1 MEIQLI
7 KYYGKNTDFNVA
19 QVSSF
24 ENPKSPD
31 MFDLNIIDLR
41 DLGIWYNSEDDSY
54 KKVDSIQNWKSI
66 NQMIKN
72 SRKTKFLFIYPRNC
86 NFLNSYYYFGKKKEY
101 SEKLKN
107 LLDYLPECL
116 NYLSEFLR
124 RTVVF
129 ENTETKV
136 DDNVYLKADFY
147 FQNDFSCKVLLTS
160 EKSNKI
166 TCIQDDRFIC
176 TTLGIDKNEELSLFL
191 KKIGLLKN
199 DKEDIPEW
207 MDEISFFDDIE
218 QKRKIEDNQ
227 KIIQVCE
234 NDILIAQEKLYIN
247 NKFKSILY
255 TTGDEL
261 VEVVKEILT
270 DIFEIDFSNFEDKK
284 KEDISFIV
292 NKNTFIGEI
301 KGVNKNIST
310 SNLSQ
315 LDNHFTHFVERH
327 GYSEIDQESI
337 KKLLIMNHQKDK
349 ALEQRD
355 KVDSRQI
362 ELAEGKY
369 NLLIVETVELLK
381 MYEKFKANQITKEE
395 CYRLLCGTGI
405 LKID

>member
-7 KYYGKNTDFNVA
+7 NYSGENTDFNVSH
-19 QVSSF
+19 VSSF
-24 ENPKSPD
+24 ENPKSLD

-41 DLGIWYNSEDDSY
+41 DPAIWSNSKDSSY
-54 KKVDSIQNWKSI
+54 TEVDSIRDWKSI

-72 SRKTKFLFIYPRNC
+72 SHKTKFLFIYPRNC
-86 NFLNSYYYFGKKKEY
+86 DFYYYNYGKKKVY
-101 SEKLKN
+101 FEKLKN
-107 LLDYLPECL
+107 ILDRLPLCL
-116 NYLSEFLR
+116 NHLSDFLSKK
-124 RTVVF
+124 VF
-129 ENTETKV
+129 FEHTDTEI
-136 DDNVYLKADFY
+136 DDNIYLNADFY
-147 FQNDFSCKVLLTS
+147 FDNHPEHDVLLVS
-160 EKSNKI
+160 NKSNKI
-166 TCIQDDRFIC
+166 TCLQKERFIC
-176 TTLGIDKNEELSLFL
+176 TTLDINKNEELSLFL

-199 DKEDIPEW
+199 DKEDVPQW

-227 KIIQVCE
+227 KIIQDCE

-270 DIFEIDFSNFEDKK
+270 DIFEIDLSNFEDKK
-284 KEDISFIV
+284 KEDISFRV

-327 GYSEIDQESI
+327 GYSEIEQESI

-362 ELAEGKY
+362 ELAEGRY